1 VHFYLDEDHRFELTD
16 RYAFNGFK
24 NSILQEFCALFD
36 EYFYEKMKEL
46 VEYNGGKIRLMQ
58 ADFVFE
64 KEEDNERFGQDI
76 KVYHV

>member
-1 VHFYLDEDHRFELTD
+1 MHFYLDGHQMFELTD

-24 NSILQEFCALFD
+24 NSILQEFHATFD

-46 VEYNGGKIRLMQ
+46 VEYNGEKIRLMQ
-58 ADFVFE
+58 ADFTFKKE
-64 KEEDNERFGQDI
+64 KDNERFGQDI